1 MVDVITGTAPNQ
13 EKGGKLTLEEDY
25 KMGKE
30 SGVFVYKENKI
41 RDSKEKNTTTK
52 KFG

>member
-1 MVDVITGTAPNQ
+1 MVDVVTALPNQ

-30 SGVFVYKENKI
+30 SGVFVYKEN
-41 RDSKEKNTTTK
+41 NA
-52 KFG
+52 F